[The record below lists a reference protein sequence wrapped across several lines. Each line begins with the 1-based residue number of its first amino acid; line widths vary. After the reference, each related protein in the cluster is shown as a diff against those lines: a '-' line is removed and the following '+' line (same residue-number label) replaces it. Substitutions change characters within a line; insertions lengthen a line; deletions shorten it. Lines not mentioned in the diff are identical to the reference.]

1 MQGGFTGTVGMVKN
15 DTMSFMGT
23 TETSCISQS
32 FCETGQRYISFILG
46 DLEVKINKTA
56 QYGLIA
62 AGYIAE
68 QEDEGWVMASTIS
81 AKYGIPLAYLLKIMK
96 EMVKA
101 NILTSKRGPNGGYA
115 LARPAK
121 EITLLEIIEAA
132 DRPIASPLEMAELTG
147 NVGFSIE
154 MEKVCERAS
163 EKVASILSRVKL
175 SKMVG

>member
-1 MQGGFTGTVGMVKN
+1 M
-15 DTMSFMGT
+15 
-23 TETSCISQS
+23 
-32 FCETGQRYISFILG
+32 
-46 DLEVKINKTA
+46 KINKTA
-56 QYGLIA
+56 QYGLTA

-68 QEDEGWVMASTIS
+68 QADEGWVMASTIS

-101 NILTSKRGPNGGYA
+101 NIMTSKRGPNGGYA

-132 DRPIASPLEMAELTG
+132 GGPIAGQLALAELAG
-147 NVGFSIE
+147 NAGFSVE
-154 MEKVCERAS
+154 MEKRCEEAFEKAASVLGRA
-163 EKVASILSRVKL
+163 KL